1 MSRKIIRP
9 NPMTKFCGWS
19 ITSLAAL
26 VLALAIAPIQ
36 AEPAATAKDGFK
48 PLFNGKDFSG
58 WYIISRGKKNE
69 DPDKLFQV
77 HDGMIHMYKDAP
89 DGSKQPF
96 GYIVTE
102 QEFSDYHLRFEYKW
116 GKKKFAPK
124 LDAKRDAGLLYHVIG
139 SDGVWPK
146 SVECQVQE
154 GDTGDIFTV
163 FTRVTCPVDPA
174 TTNTTAN
181 VVTNKTTGI
190 VTTNHVASPTF
201 KFPSE
206 GGVPFVQGVSGNIR
220 RVMRSKDYEVDGWNT
235 VEVIARGSSAV
246 HIINGKTN
254 NIIQKLEHFVD
265 NQWVPL
271 TKGKLLLQQE
281 GAEIF
286 YRNVEIKSL
295 DVK

>member
-1 MSRKIIRP
+1 
-9 NPMTKFCGWS
+9 MTKVHRLCVAG
-19 ITSLAAL
+19 ITACT
-26 VLALAIAPIQ
+26 LALILFPTFG
-36 AEPAATAKDGFK
+36 AENNSAGDGFQ
-48 PLFNGKDFSG
+48 PLFNGKDFTG
-58 WYIISRGKKNE
+58 WQIISRGKKNE

-102 QEFSDYHLRFEYKW
+102 REFSDYHLRFQYKW

-139 SDGVWPK
+139 PDGVWPK

-174 TTNTTAN
+174 TTNT
-181 VVTNKTTGI
+181 VERLGTNATTGI
-190 VTTNHVASPTF
+190 VTTNFIAAPTF
-201 KFPSE
+201 RLPSE
-206 GGVPFVQGVSGNIR
+206 GGIPFVQGVSGNIR
-220 RVMRSKDYEVDGWNT
+220 RVMRSEDYEVEGWNA
-235 VEVIARGSSAV
+235 VEVIVRGDSSV

-254 NIIQKLEHFVD
+254 NMILKMEHFV
-265 NQWVPL
+265 NGQWVPL
-271 TKGKLLLQQE
+271 TKGKILLQQE
-281 GAEIF
+281 GAEVF
-286 YRNVEIKSL
+286 YRKVEIKMLGS
-295 DVK
+295 K